1 MRHLSVHLG
10 LVLLKVLLC
19 APDYKCVEETPLLET
34 DPRLEETMSRSIPAR
49 PTLSCSSEKKKTE
62 VLWLARRVHMIP
74 KSNHDTMSRMVAEV
88 DLD

>member
-1 MRHLSVHLG
+1 MH

-19 APDYKCVEETPLLET
+19 APADKCVEETSLLET

-49 PTLSCSSEKKKTE
+49 PTLWCSSEKKKTE

-74 KSNHDTMSRMVAEV
+74 KSNHDTMSRVVAEV